1 MNILVTGGAGYIG
14 SATAEALLDAGHRVT
29 VFDNLSLGYRAAI
42 PSRAQFIWGD
52 IGDRLALKDV
62 FEQSAS
68 SPFDAVLHFAALAL
82 ADESMQQPALYFRS
96 NVAHSGNV
104 IEAAS
109 AAGCH
114 KFVLSSTAAVYA
126 SNNEPLTEAS
136 PLGPVNVYGDT
147 KLMVEAMLRWF
158 QKTQGLHYAALRYF
172 NASGALPQHGEA
184 HQPETH
190 LIPRVLQVA
199 LGQSENVQVYGD
211 DYPTPDGTCIR
222 DYIHIADLAQAH
234 VLAAEALSDQDALV
248 YNLGTGSGYS
258 NQEIIEMAREVTGHP
273 IPSSAAPRRAGD
285 AAQLVAAP
293 DKIRAEL
300 GWDLQHSSVR
310 NILQTSWEWHREH
323 PQGYATA

>member
-14 SATAEALLDAGHRVT
+14 SATAAALLDAGHSVT

-82 ADESMQQPALYFRS
+82 AGESMQQPALYFRS

-104 IEAAS
+104 IEAAA

-136 PLGPVNVYGDT
+136 PLGPVNVYGET
-147 KLMVEAMLRWF
+147 KLMVEGMLRWF

-172 NASGALPQHGEA
+172 NASGALPQRGEA

-190 LIPRVLQVA
+190 LIPRILQVA
-199 LGQSENVQVYGD
+199 LGQSENVEVFGD

-234 VLAAEALSDQDALV
+234 VLAVEALSDQNALI

-285 AAQLVAAP
+285 ATRLVAAP

-300 GWDLQHSSVR
+300 GWDLQHSSLR